1 MYVVEAL
8 KWNSRELHSYVDSVW
23 DTAEKAINR
32 ANYAHMSRGGK
43 YTLIVLQFN
52 VNSDNDNRKE
62 IYQIEAIQDLSTNTL
77 VKKDF
82 CDTLTEITTIRHLLE
97 SYLDRKDEGTEK

>member
-8 KWNSRELHSYVDSVW
+8 KWNSRELHSYIDSVW

-32 ANYAHMSRGGK
+32 ADYAHMSRGGK
-43 YTLIVLQFN
+43 YTFVVLQFN
-52 VNSDNDNRKE
+52 VNSDWSTKKN

-82 CDTLTEITTIRHLLE
+82 CDTLTGVTSIRHLLE
-97 SYLDRKDEGTEK
+97 SYLDRKETEI